1 MSLKAIILAAG
12 HGTRMKSDK
21 PKVLHEILGKPMVRY
36 AIDAAKDAGAS
47 KVVTVV
53 GFGKEQIEPVAED
66 TTIALQE
73 EMLGTGDA
81 VKSAIPSMDLSSGSV
96 LITYGDCPLITSD
109 TLRSLVEL
117 REKNGSALVISVM
130 RKSNPFGYG
139 RIVRDE
145 SGKIVKNIEEKD
157 CSETEKKI
165 EECNAGFYCFD
176 AKILQDTLSKI
187 SNDNAQGE
195 YYLTDAIEI
204 LAGQGSTVDSFEIE
218 DKSEL
223 YGVNSRLQLAE
234 ATKIMQNR
242 INRNL
247 MDEGVGILDP
257 DTTYI
262 SPDAEI
268 LADVEIWPNTYI
280 LGSSRVETGSVV
292 GPNSRIVDT
301 RIGKDCKI
309 DETIAYES
317 VIEDGA
323 TTGPRCYLRPGAHLC
338 KGAKAGTSVEIK
350 KSTVGEGSKVPH
362 LSYIGDTTIE
372 SGVNLGAGT
381 ITCNYDGKNKHKTHI
396 GKDTFVGSSTMLV
409 APVEVGDNV
418 VVGAGS
424 VITDDVPDDTLA
436 FGRAKQVNKVGRLKY
451 KN

>member
-12 HGTRMKSDK
+12 QGKRMKSDK
-21 PKVLHEILGKPMVRY
+21 PKVLHEILGKPMIRY
-36 AIDAAKDAGAS
+36 AIDSVKNAGAQDI
-47 KVVTVV
+47 VCVL
-53 GFGKEQIEPVAED
+53 GFGKEQIEPIVND
-66 TTIALQE
+66 TKSVVQE

-96 LITYGDCPLITSD
+96 LITYGDCPLITPE

-130 RKSNPFGYG
+130 KKSNPFGYG